1 MTLKDRF
8 KDKDTLIQALMNQK
22 LVQNNKDIAEEI
34 ANNGELIEFKPDE
47 SIVIQDDF
55 DQDVYFI
62 IAGETELII
71 NGSKLPYTRPAGIS
85 IGEMSAIDPT
95 QTRSAT
101 VVSINSTVAVKL
113 KPQAF
118 KAIVDKYPKI
128 TKLIAIDL
136 AQRLVQRNVLIE
148 KCNQTPKLFII
159 STVESLHI
167 AREIKAG
174 FNHDDIEVII
184 WSDTGVFKG
193 GDYTL
198 EALERAVQDSDFG
211 LAILQDDDVTIS
223 RETELR
229 SPRDNVIF
237 ELGLFMGL
245 LSRKRTFLALPRGV
259 EQKIAT
265 DLRGLTALD
274 YKVISKT
281 QCDISYLVHELRK
294 IIASLGIREKIDR
307 K

>member
-8 KDKDTLIQALMNQK
+8 TNQETLIQALMNQK
-22 LVQNNKDIAEEI
+22 LVQNKKEIAEEI
-34 ANNGELIEFKPDE
+34 ASKGELLEFKPGE
-47 SIVIQDDF
+47 IIVVQDDF

-62 IAGETELII
+62 IAGETELVI
-71 NGSKLPYTRPAGIS
+71 NGSKLPYTRQAGIS

-101 VVSINSTVAVKL
+101 VVSLHNTVAVKL
-113 KPQAF
+113 KPQDF
-118 KAIVDKYPKI
+118 KALVEKYPKI
-128 TKLIAIDL
+128 TELIAIDL

-148 KCNQTPKLFII
+148 KCNQKPKLFII

-174 FNHDDIEVII
+174 FNHDDIDVTI
-184 WSDTGVFKG
+184 WSETGVFKG
-193 GDYTL
+193 GEYTL

-211 LAILQDDDVTIS
+211 LAIFQDDDITIS
-223 RETELR
+223 RDVELR

-245 LSRKRTFLALPRGV
+245 LSRRRTFIALPRGV
-259 EQKIAT
+259 NQKIAT
-265 DLRGLTALD
+265 DLRGLTAYE
-274 YKVISKT
+274 YKVNDNKT
-281 QCDISYLVHELRK
+281 CDVSYVVHELRK
-294 IIASLGIREKIDR
+294 DIHAIGIREKID